1 MDGYITQ
8 PVLFAPT
15 VLPPSGV
22 AVQVFLMDARSFL
35 FCAGFFFFFFE
46 APLFTV
52 HRIGRLAT
60 GLGSSDAKRLSR
72 PSSHLS
78 DRRHALLFF
87 LIPIRLRLVSL
98 CAEKEKER
106 ERTARAG
113 PVCLSFFSSCM
124 QKIHSGRTTVLL
136 GRKWGWAWL
145 GFALCFCF
153 AVASCSVL
161 PSPLHTH
168 TSLSVFLH
176 PASTA
181 LPFVPFIPLAI

>member
-1 MDGYITQ
+1 MDITQ
-8 PVLFAPT
+8 PVLFAPS
-15 VLPPSGV
+15 PSGV
-22 AVQVFLMDARSFL
+22 AVQVFLMVMDARSFL
-35 FCAGFFFFFFE
+35 FCAGFFE

-60 GLGSSDAKRLSR
+60 GLGSDAKRLSR

-78 DRRHALLFF
+78 DRRHALFFFSFRFVCDSCLFVQ
-87 LIPIRLRLVSL
+87 RKR
-98 CAEKEKER
+98 KRER
-106 ERTARAG
+106 ERRARAG
-113 PVCLSFFSSCM
+113 PVCLSFFSCM

-181 LPFVPFIPLAI
+181 LPFVPFICCPLAT